1 MSASADAPDDAPRAA
16 RRASAAQASAAQLS
30 AAQVSIGQVSA
41 GQAHADRVSV
51 DRVSADRASLRAA
64 LTAAYPSLAEVP
76 ADELDAAIAVTPAAT
91 VPRGTVLFREGDP
104 CRAFPFV
111 LEGEIRVA
119 RGTPEGR
126 SIELYRVGPGE
137 VCLLSTSCAFS
148 SRLQSAHA
156 TVAVPTRLWPALPE
170 VFLRWMAHPGFR
182 EYVFAVFGDRLA
194 DLMGLAEAVAFQ
206 RMDQRLA
213 GALLG
218 HGPELHLT
226 HQQLAESI
234 GTVRE
239 IVSRLLKRFE
249 QRGWIVLGRER
260 VVIVDAA
267 ALRTVADGGS
277 PATD

>member
-1 MSASADAPDDAPRAA
+1 MTPD
-16 RRASAAQASAAQLS
+16 
-30 AAQVSIGQVSA
+30 
-41 GQAHADRVSV
+41 ADRTRPARDASPAG
-51 DRVSADRASLRAA
+51 SAVPASPAAAPALRDA
-64 LTAAYPSLAEVP
+64 LLAAYPSLAAVP
-76 ADELDAAIAVTPAAT
+76 PGELEAAIAASPPLE

-104 CRAFPFV
+104 CHAFPFV
-111 LEGEIRVA
+111 LDGEVRVA

-148 SRLQSAHA
+148 SRLQAAHA
-156 TVAVPTRLWPALPE
+156 IAATPTRLWPAPPAT
-170 VFLRWMAHPGFR
+170 FLAWMAAPAFR
-182 EYVFAVFGDRLA
+182 EFVFGVFGERLA

-218 HGPELHLT
+218 RGRELQVT

-249 QRGWIVLGRER
+249 HRGWIALGRER
-260 VVIVDAA
+260 VTILDAT
-267 ALRTVADGGS
+267 ALRTLAEGGG
-277 PATD
+277 PTTD